1 MSRSAAP
8 AVAGTST
15 AQWVTGV
22 LVLTVGTLLPLMDLG
37 VLNVALPV
45 IQQRFGV
52 SADAAGWVVTAS
64 LLALSFVLPAAPWL
78 GERFGLVRLYVAALI
93 GFAACSVLCAAAW
106 DLGSMIAFRI
116 LQAVPAGLLPVVT
129 LSILYKIVPA
139 SRVGAAM
146 GIFGLGLVVAPAAG
160 PTVGGF
166 LLLHAEWRWVFY
178 LCVGLSVL
186 AAVAAKKVLPTLPR
200 AHARSFDWWGY
211 TTISY
216 GLFAVL
222 LAASNGQNWGW
233 ASYPTLA
240 LLATGLLSLAFFAVI
255 ENEVRAPLLDL
266 RTLTRFPYL
275 AALATVAALSLGLF
289 ASTLYLPQVAQ
300 FHGVSEVDSGLMLL
314 PQALAM
320 AVVIPLSGFFHDRFG
335 PRWPAI
341 VGLVI
346 AAYGT
351 YLLSGLSIEMTRADV
366 IAWTVVRGI
375 GVALAVM
382 PIVTAGLNSLPY
394 QFIGFGTA
402 MLAIVQRVSCAL
414 CLAVLVSGRHVAPP
428 TISALAP
435 DLAKDEL
442 HRLTEQETGLAGLW
456 WRLLHVTASSYGDV
470 FLVAAVLTSV
480 TVLLVVRLKRSR
492 PASMRVIARIPK
504 TVFVPERVDRESNSP
519 SSRARLN

>member
-1 MSRSAAP
+1 M
-8 AVAGTST
+8 
-15 AQWVTGV
+15 TGV
-22 LVLTVGTLLPLMDLG
+22 LVLTVGTLLPLLDLG

-45 IQQRFGV
+45 IQQQFGV
-52 SADAAGWVVTAS
+52 SVDAAGWVVTAS
-64 LLALSFVLPAAPWL
+64 LLALAFVVPAAPWL
-78 GERFGLVRLYVAALI
+78 SDRFGLVRLYVAALV
-93 GFAACSVLCAAAW
+93 GFAVCSVLCAAAW
-106 DLGSMIAFRI
+106 DLGSLIAFRV

-139 SRVGAAM
+139 SRIGAAM

-166 LLLHAEWRWVFY
+166 LLLHAEWRWAFY
-178 LCVGLSVL
+178 LCVGLSVVTAI
-186 AAVAAKKVLPTLPR
+186 AARLGLPTLPR

-222 LAASNGQNWGW
+222 LAASNGQDWGW

-240 LLATGLLSLAFFAVI
+240 LFATGLLSLAFFAVI

-266 RTLTRFPYL
+266 RTLTRFPYI
-275 AALATVAALSLGLF
+275 AAVSTVAAVSLGLF
-289 ASTLYLPQVAQ
+289 ASTLYLPPFVQLG
-300 FHGVSEVDSGLMLL
+300 HGLSALDTGVMLL
-314 PQALAM
+314 PQAVAM
-320 AVVIPLSGFFHDRFG
+320 AVVVPLSGIVADRFG

-341 VGLVI
+341 VGLVV

-351 YLLSGLSIEMTRADV
+351 YLLSGLSIDMTKADV

-375 GVALAVM
+375 GVGLAVM
-382 PIVTAGLNSLPY
+382 PVVTAGLNSLPY
-394 QFIGFGTA
+394 QFIGFGSA
-402 MLAIVQRVSCAL
+402 LLAIVQRVSCAL

-428 TISALAP
+428 TAPALAP
-435 DLAKDEL
+435 DMAQDEL
-442 HRLTEQETGLAGLW
+442 RRLTEQETGLAGLW
-456 WRLLHVTASSYGDV
+456 WRLLLHVTASTYGDV

-480 TVLLVVRLKRSR
+480 AVLLVVRLKKSR

-504 TVFVPERVDRESNSP
+504 TVFVPERVDQESNSP